1 MKGPR
6 AISDLNQGYGG
17 NFIIKASTDQRNILN
32 SGERGIRRPGDP
44 APKSR
49 RGMRFRFSPDFPWIN
64 SFDLGNEVEMVVG
77 GNDLLDAVI
86 DHGGGVDGVA
96 GSDLRMVF

>member
-49 RGMRFRFSPDFPWIN
+49 RGMRFSFSPDFPRIN
-64 SFDLGNEVEMVVG
+64 SFDLGNEVEVSVG
-77 GNDLLDAVI
+77 GNDLLAGVY
-86 DHGGGVDGVA
+86 HGGRRGWHPT
-96 GSDLRMVF
+96 R